1 MDTQTRTEYD
11 AITGECE
18 IIPLTA
24 DEIAERESLATAQAE
39 AKAQAEADK
48 ASATAILKAL
58 GLTEAE
64 AKVVIGL
71 E

>member
-11 AITGECE
+11 AITGKCE

-24 DEIAERESLATAQAE
+24 AEIADRESLATAQAE

-48 ASATAILKAL
+48 ASATAKLKAL
-58 GLTEAE
+58 GLTANDLK
-64 AKVVIGL
+64 ALGL
-71 E
+71 